1 MYFVPGGPLIARS
14 FDAIALPSFDFAA
27 IDARMHVIAASNSF
41 TSSDCRCGLP
51 AKAANCASHAFVSA
65 APSGTAG
72 RVPRAPSIDSFGTN
86 DGITAGCPPPMNSFV
101 ASNLPVRSNAAPTF
115 AYVCGK
121 SRITKASGFPATICC
136 ASES

>member
-1 MYFVPGGPLIARS
+1 MSLPARSALIACGSWRNVYFVPGGPLIARS

-72 RVPRAPSIDSFGTN
+72 RVPREPSIDSFGTN
-86 DGITAGCPPPMNSFV
+86 DGITAGCQHRALQDV
-101 ASNLPVRSNAAPTF
+101 
-115 AYVCGK
+115 
-121 SRITKASGFPATICC
+121 
-136 ASES
+136 